1 MNDNKLTGVS
11 DYARDLVSCI
21 SDYHKETRYIHPSL
35 QQCRQLFS
43 QLKGINDVAI
53 VLVKD
58 AERCPGKSDNPV
70 VNSILVQAR
79 RYQRKEFDTIELA
92 RRLERASQIYGA
104 NPQWSDFIKKHDNA
118 VPYSVPLSYAEMDAP
133 ESQDPRYWGDMK
145 RAQASVQSLLESVQK
160 YHETRDRF
168 NVEAQ
173 HLPYSDY
180 NLHTYTMAQNDELNV
195 CFQDIQKAIDLL
207 KEYSVRF
214 ERVKIKNPAVEA
226 IVRYVLQALEDGFGL
241 SAIANEMKKAA
252 DQYNQSGESYFNQ
265 RETET
270 TFPRLPIS
278 GIYLL
283 INYPPEAMPGK
294 KFMEYREKMSELY
307 KDMIAGRSSQ
317 VSCDLNSFLLKVQDV
332 ETARKIAVADTL
344 CYNFCTF
351 KAEYLTYHVVK
362 EALVKI
368 EEEKKEEYVGKVVP
382 FSRMETGT
390 QMYRAFVEDGLCTH
404 IFTSA
409 ASKSVMFL
417 TPHFKNIIHDPSGG
431 MVWPV
436 SPEEL
441 KAEAA
446 AVAAARQVLQQQPA
460 APGGPG

>member
-1 MNDNKLTGVS
+1 MSDEKLTGVS
-11 DYARDLVSCI
+11 DCARDLISCI

-35 QQCRQLFS
+35 QQCRELFS
-43 QLKGINDVAI
+43 QLKRIHDLAVA
-53 VLVKD
+53 LVKE
-58 AERCPGKSDNPV
+58 AERCPGQSNNPV

-79 RYQRKEFDTIELA
+79 RYYYKLEFDTIELA

-104 NPQWSDFIKKHDNA
+104 NPQWDDFIKNHENA
-118 VPYSVPLSYAEMDAP
+118 VPHSVPLSFREMDAP
-133 ESQDPRYWGDMK
+133 ESQDPRYWGDSR
-145 RAQASVQSLLESVQK
+145 RAQAGVESLLENVQK
-160 YHETRDRF
+160 YHETKDRF
-168 NVEAQ
+168 NAEAE
-173 HLPYSDY
+173 HFPDSDY
-180 NLHTYTMAQNDELNV
+180 NLRTYTMAQNNELNAR
-195 CFQDIQKAIDLL
+195 FQDIQKAIDLL
-207 KEYSVRF
+207 KEFSVRF
-214 ERVKIKNPAVEA
+214 ERIKIKNPAVEA
-226 IVRYVLQALEDGFGL
+226 IVRYVLQALEDRYGL
-241 SAIANEMKKAA
+241 GAIANEMKKAA

-278 GIYLL
+278 GVYLL

-317 VSCDLNSFLLKVQDV
+317 VLYNLSSFLLKVKDL

-351 KAEYLTYHVVK
+351 KAEHLTYDVVK
-362 EALVKI
+362 DALIKI

-390 QMYRAFVEDGLCTH
+390 PMYRDFVEDGLCTH
-404 IFTSA
+404 IFIST
-409 ASKSVMFL
+409 ASKGVMFL
-417 TPHFKNIIHDPSGG
+417 TPDFKNIIHDPSKG

-436 SPEEL
+436 SVEEL
-441 KAEAA
+441 QAEAA
-446 AVAAARQVLQQQPA
+446 AVAAVRQALQQQPA
-460 APGGPG
+460 APRV